1 MGENSGEYISCQ
13 PSTNYIES
21 RCTQQKNGY
30 DWGSLMILFAQNTA
44 NMISRGEPLHT
55 CSVDEDETYSIRKW
69 IHTELNNRL
78 LYLEKGEVRSS
89 DIKNCS
95 DKDNMVK
102 VKKIVGF

>member
-21 RCTQQKNGY
+21 RCTQQKNGC
-30 DWGSLMILFAQNTA
+30 DCGPLMILFAQNTA

-55 CSVDEDETYSIRKW
+55 CYVNKDETYSIREW
-69 IHTELNNRL
+69 IHNELNNRL
-78 LYLEKGEVRSS
+78 LYLEEGEVHSS
-89 DIKNCS
+89 DTKNCN

-102 VKKIVGF
+102 SKKIC